1 LIRIVAP
8 KWHSLS

>member
-8 KWHSLS
+8 TWHSLS